1 MNARVNFLIGLAV
14 LGIGVG
20 IGWLLARDTPSQA
33 PDDDAAPAASDVLY
47 WYDPMRP
54 EVQFDKPGPSPFM
67 DMALV
72 PKYRSSAD
80 DGGITIN
87 PRMAQNL
94 GVRRAPAVEAMV
106 APQVTVTGT
115 VGIDERRLAVVT
127 TRAAGW
133 IERLDVRAE
142 GDRVTEGQPLAG
154 LYSPDLLAGQEEL
167 LLALR
172 TGDDALIPAA
182 RRRLELL
189 GMSAR
194 QLDGIRERGTPDRQ
208 IDILAPAAGV
218 VTELLVREGAAVT
231 PGAPLMTLAD
241 LSRVWVLAAVPE
253 AQGAWLRPGQR
264 AEVALA
270 SPGAPLIEGELDY
283 VYPELSTESRT
294 MRARIVLANEESELR
309 PGMAVRVT
317 IRGEERRALL
327 VPTGALIR
335 SGERTAVIVAEGNGQ
350 FRPVAVLAGA
360 EEGEQTEIRS
370 GLKSGDTVVA
380 SGQFLIDSEANLRG
394 ALDRLLPGEGR

>member
-1 MNARVNFLIGLAV
+1 MNARVNLLFGLAV

-20 IGWLLARDTPSQA
+20 IGWLLARDPPSGS
-33 PDDDAAPAASDVLY
+33 PGDNAAPAAGDVLY

-94 GVRRAPAVEAMV
+94 GVRTAPAVEATV
-106 APQVTVTGT
+106 APQVTVTGA
-115 VGIDERRLAVVT
+115 VGIDERGLAVVT

-133 IERLDVRAE
+133 IERLDVRAS
-142 GDRVTEGQPLAG
+142 GDRVTEGQRLAG
-154 LYSPDLLAGQEEL
+154 IYSPDLLAGQEEL

-194 QLDGIRERGTPDRQ
+194 QLDGIRRRGTPDRQ
-208 IDILAPAAGV
+208 VDIRAPAGGV

-231 PGAPLMTLAD
+231 PGMPLMTLAD
-241 LSRVWVLAAVPE
+241 LSRVWVIAAVPE
-253 AQGAWLRPGQR
+253 AQGAWLRVGDSVDVAVTAPG
-264 AEVALA
+264 
-270 SPGAPLIEGELDY
+270 SAPLVGQLDY
-283 VYPELSTESRT
+283 LYPELSAETRT
-294 MRARIVLANEESELR
+294 VRARIVLANDALVLR

-317 IRGEERRALL
+317 IRGDRRPAIV
-327 VPTGALIR
+327 VPTAALIR
-335 SGERTAVIVAEGNGQ
+335 SGERTAVILAEGDGQ

-360 EEGEQTEIRS
+360 EQGEQTEIRS
-370 GLKSGDTVVA
+370 GLKAGDTVVV

-394 ALDRLLPGEGR
+394 ALDRLLPGEQR

>member
-1 MNARVNFLIGLAV
+1 MNARVKLLFGLAV
-14 LGIGVG
+14 LGVGVG
-20 IGWLLARDTPSQA
+20 IGWLLARETPSGS
-33 PDDDAAPAASDVLY
+33 PDDNAAPASGDVLY

-80 DGGITIN
+80 DGGVTIN
-87 PRMAQNL
+87 PRMVQNL
-94 GVRRAPAVEAMV
+94 GVRTAPATEATV
-106 APQVTVTGT
+106 APQLTVTGA

-142 GDRVTEGQPLAG
+142 GDRVTEGQRLAG
-154 LYSPDLLAGQEEL
+154 IYSPDLLAGQEEL
-167 LLALR
+167 LLAVR
-172 TGDDALIPAA
+172 TGDDVLIPAG

-194 QLDGIRERGTPDRQ
+194 QLDGILRRGAPDRQ
-208 IDILAPAAGV
+208 VDILAPASGV

-231 PGAPLMTLAD
+231 PGMPVMTLAD
-241 LSRVWVLAAVPE
+241 LSRVWVIAAVPE
-253 AQGAWLRPGQR
+253 AQGAWLQVGDSV
-264 AEVALA
+264 EVAA
-270 SPGAPLIEGELDY
+270 AAPGSAPLTGQLDY
-283 VYPELSTESRT
+283 LYPELSAESRT
-294 MRARIVLANEESELR
+294 LRARIVLPNDALVLR

-317 IRGEERRALL
+317 IRGEGRSALV
-327 VPTGALIR
+327 VPTAALIR
-335 SGERTAVIVAEGNGQ
+335 SGERTAVLLAEGEGQ

-360 EEGEQTEIRS
+360 EQGEQTEIRS
-370 GLKSGDTVVA
+370 GLRAGDNVVV

>member
-1 MNARVNFLIGLAV
+1 MNARVKLLFGVAL
-14 LGIGVG
+14 LGIGIG
-20 IGWLLARDTPSQA
+20 IGWLLARGTPSGS
-33 PDDDAAPAASDVLY
+33 PDDHAVPAAGDVLY

-94 GVRRAPAVEAMV
+94 GVRTAPAVDATV
-106 APQVTVTGT
+106 APQVTVTGA

-133 IERLDVRAE
+133 VERLDVRAE
-142 GDRVTEGQPLAG
+142 GDRVTEGQRLAG
-154 LYSPDLLAGQEEL
+154 IYSPDLLAGQEEL
-167 LLALR
+167 LLAVR

-194 QLDGIRERGTPDRQ
+194 QLDSIRRRGTPDRQ
-208 IDILAPAAGV
+208 VDVLAPSGGV

-231 PGAPLMTLAD
+231 PGMPLMTLAD
-241 LSRVWVLAAVPE
+241 LSRVWVIAAVPE
-253 AQGAWLRPGQR
+253 AQGAWLRAGDSVDVAVTAPG
-264 AEVALA
+264 
-270 SPGAPLIEGELDY
+270 SAPLTGRLDY
-283 VYPELSTESRT
+283 LYPELSAETRT
-294 MRARIVLANEESELR
+294 LRARIVLANDALVLR

-317 IRGEERRALL
+317 IRGEGRAALV
-327 VPTGALIR
+327 VPTAALIR
-335 SGERTAVIVAEGNGQ
+335 SGERTAVIVAEGEGQ

-360 EEGEQTEIRS
+360 EQGEQTEIRS
-370 GLKSGDTVVA
+370 GLIAGDTVVV

-394 ALDRLLPGEGR
+394 ALDRLLPGEGQ

>member
-1 MNARVNFLIGLAV
+1 MNARVNLLFGLAV

-20 IGWLLARDTPSQA
+20 IGWLLAMDSPSGSPGDASA
-33 PDDDAAPAASDVLY
+33 PPAGDVLY

-94 GVRRAPAVEAMV
+94 GVRTAPAVEAMV
-106 APQVTVTGT
+106 APKVTVTGT
-115 VGIDERRLAVVT
+115 VGIDERRLSVVT
-127 TRAAGW
+127 TRTTGW

-142 GDRVTEGQPLAG
+142 GDRVTEGQRLAG
-154 LYSPDLLAGQEEL
+154 IYSPDLLAGQEEL
-167 LLALR
+167 LLAAR

-189 GMSAR
+189 GMSTR
-194 QLDGIRERGTPDRQ
+194 QLDAIRRRGTPDRQ
-208 IDILAPAAGV
+208 VDILAPAGGV

-231 PGAPLMTLAD
+231 PGMPLMTLAD
-241 LSRVWVLAAVPE
+241 LSRVWVVAAVPE
-253 AQGAWLRPGQR
+253 AQGAWLQVGDSVDVAVTAPG
-264 AEVALA
+264 
-270 SPGAPLIEGELDY
+270 SAPLTGRLDY
-283 VYPELSTESRT
+283 LYPELSAESRT
-294 MRARIVLANEESELR
+294 LRARIVLPNDALVLR

-317 IRGEERRALL
+317 IRGEERAALV
-327 VPTGALIR
+327 VPTEALIR
-335 SGERTAVIVAEGNGQ
+335 SGERTAVILAEGEGQ
-350 FRPVAVLAGA
+350 FRPVAVVAGA

-370 GLKSGDTVVA
+370 GLKAGDTVVV

-394 ALDRLLPGEGR
+394 ALDRLLPGENR